1 MEYCEKGELYDL
13 IFDVI
18 CLEEDQAA
26 YYYYQLINGLENI
39 HRHGMVHRD
48 LKLEN
53 LLIDNKNILK
63 IIDFGLCNYYNKNNL
78 LSTPCG
84 SSCYASPEMIS
95 GKKYDGI
102 MVDIWSTGIIL
113 YIMLCGFLPFDGENT
128 DKMYDKI
135 LKCQVK
141 FPDNLGDDSID
152 LIKKILVNKPEKR
165 ITIKEI
171 KKHNFYLKGK
181 EIFNK
186 IHPNLVGELEKKYEK
201 INIDLYKL
209 IKNNTNRIS
218 LKKPNNAKIFNLKEK
233 NIIPNKQLF
242 NIKKYQTDR
251 NDKTRYKKKYNIY
264 SMDQKEIIKNLN
276 QKSSHNNYEINKSL
290 NKVSND
296 KSYKKNK
303 GKRRTIARNIIY
315 NLLTQ
320 NNNNK
325 ITNIIIPKY
334 KNTHNILK
342 ETKNAEKLSKYT
354 FNDNE
359 NIITVFLVLERQDF
373 F

>member
-1 MEYCEKGELYDL
+1 MNPLANFEDISFLGEGTFGVVRLYQDKKTKEKVAIKILNKYKILSKDDKMRVKRELTFLKMVHHINIINSKKILEDSEKIYIIMEYCEKGELYDL

-18 CLEEDQAA
+18 CLEEDEAA

-53 LLIDNKNILK
+53 ILIDKNNILK
-63 IIDFGLCNYYNKNNL
+63 IIDFSLCNYYNKNNL

-84 SSCYASPEMIS
+84 SPCYASPEMIS

-181 EIFNK
+181 EIISK
-186 IHPNLVGELEKKYEK
+186 IHPNLVGEV
-201 INIDLYKL
+201 
-209 IKNNTNRIS
+209 
-218 LKKPNNAKIFNLKEK
+218 
-233 NIIPNKQLF
+233 
-242 NIKKYQTDR
+242 
-251 NDKTRYKKKYNIY
+251 KKK
-264 SMDQKEIIKNLN
+264 
-276 QKSSHNNYEINKSL
+276 
-290 NKVSND
+290 
-296 KSYKKNK
+296 YKKNK
-303 GKRRTIARNIIY
+303 Y
-315 NLLTQ
+315 
-320 NNNNK
+320 
-325 ITNIIIPKY
+325 
-334 KNTHNILK
+334 
-342 ETKNAEKLSKYT
+342 
-354 FNDNE
+354 
-359 NIITVFLVLERQDF
+359 
-373 F
+373 